1 MKKTLFLL
9 VMLTPFLT
17 GCADVDT
24 MLTIND
30 DNSASV
36 VSSVTYTGDLSNTD
50 VASANYIAKIY
61 PKFTDSSYDVKTAFG
76 KNLSTVTA
84 TKDFKNIK
92 YDNVD
97 LSTLGFET
105 KLPNNKFIE
114 IRKNFI
120 ITSYNVDAVFDY
132 KKQAKAVEDYKL
144 KIAETTAQ
152 KLTPEYLNKYGSS
165 PDSDTEFDL
174 ASNLDDSAK
183 MLMMQDQAD
192 DAQQPETPENEDIN
206 LTFSI
211 KVPALASY
219 NNADSMKGSTYYWE
233 IKKDEPT
240 EIKFQYVR
248 YSGFAFVFIILV
260 GILILAY
267 IAKRIIRRD
276 TTKRIDN
283 IENIV

>member
-24 MLTIND
+24 LLTIND

-50 VASANYIAKIY
+50 VETANYIAKIY
-61 PKFTDSSYDVKTAFG
+61 PKFADSSYDIKTAFG
-76 KNLSTVTA
+76 KSLSTVTA
-84 TKDFKNIK
+84 SKSVKNIK
-92 YDNVD
+92 YENLD
-97 LSTLGFET
+97 LSNFGLET
-105 KLPNNKFIE
+105 KLPDNKFIE

-132 KKQAKAVEDYKL
+132 KKYEKIVEEYKS
-144 KIAETTAQ
+144 KITDSASQ
-152 KLTPEYLNKYGSS
+152 KLAPEYLNRYGSS
-165 PDSDTEFDL
+165 IDADTEFDL

-183 MLMMQDQAD
+183 QLMVQDTEDDDTPAENAD
-192 DAQQPETPENEDIN
+192 KDIS

-219 NNADSMKGSTYYWE
+219 NNADSMKGTTYSWE
-233 IKKDEPT
+233 IKKDKPT

-248 YSGFAFVFIILV
+248 YSGFAFAFIILLGV
-260 GILILAY
+260 LLLAY

-276 TTKRIDN
+276 TTKRLDN